1 MGLIPGL
8 RRSPGEGNG
17 KPLQY
22 SCLENPKNRGA
33 WRAIIHGIT
42 KSQTQLSYWGHTR
55 YLVSKF
61 QHNFYSYDSQSITPS
76 PDLSLISRF
85 TFQVKYI
92 WLHVSLIPWIQL
104 FQNKFISLCPK
115 PLLSDSQYILKV
127 VLLFY
132 PWRLDT
138 FKSFHP
144 FTHIFWHSWSLP
156 LSWNTVFSPF
166 GSEKT
171 LSRSSQTSLPT
182 SFPISL
188 LQLQSIGASEST
200 ALSPQTSSLHYI
212 HWRWNLF

>member
-1 MGLIPGL
+1 MRWRRRGFDPWVKKIPW
-8 RRSPGEGNG
+8 
-17 KPLQY
+17 
-22 SCLENPKNRGA
+22 
-33 WRAIIHGIT
+33 WRKWQTTPIFLSE
-42 KSQTQLSYWGHTR
+42 KSQEQRSLKGYNSWDHKESDTTELLRTHTR

-104 FQNKFISLCPK
+104 FQNKFISFWPK

-138 FKSFHP
+138 FK
-144 FTHIFWHSWSLP
+144 
-156 LSWNTVFSPF
+156 
-166 GSEKT
+166 
-171 LSRSSQTSLPT
+171 
-182 SFPISL
+182 
-188 LQLQSIGASEST
+188 
-200 ALSPQTSSLHYI
+200 
-212 HWRWNLF
+212 